1 MFDPFAGRHPS
12 VAALPLPLPVVGL
25 RTAYPI
31 RCPYCRDRL
40 VSKYHRRV
48 GWWRWCRRH
57 QCVVSYDYDDE
68 KMWVAALW

>member
-1 MFDPFAGRHPS
+1 MFDPFAGRH
-12 VAALPLPLPVVGL
+12 LPKPMPPLPVVGL

-40 VSKYHRRV
+40 VSRYNRRM

-57 QCVVSYDYDDE
+57 QCVVSYDYEDAD
-68 KMWVAALW
+68 MWVAALW